1 MESFRG
7 HVPSVFSDFI
17 FEIYGRRLDFWVVDI
32 IKTYKTLATSSKRY
46 AQVCMMKTSAH
57 VQHVNLVSSVAI
69 VYIILEDIKVLFT
82 LTKLKVLACI
92 STFNNAWKYGK
103 KCIFEQFRWPL

>member
-92 STFNNAWKYGK
+92 STFNNAREWKEVH
-103 KCIFEQFRWPL
+103 F